1 MTLPCHGSNTS
12 SILVWVAYKYYTIM
26 TVPEYGT
33 FDYYKN
39 YFADILIDCATGD
52 KQRDAKTL
60 ENLLRAFDASI
71 VECLKYHEDAVD
83 VYRQARHNFLDTRVE
98 FDLDNG

>member
-1 MTLPCHGSNTS
+1 
-12 SILVWVAYKYYTIM
+12 M

-83 VYRQARHNFLDTRVE
+83 VYRKARHNFLDTPVE
-98 FDLDNG
+98 FDLDND